1 MANYTKVLTVGL
13 TERLQQHMT
22 DIRALHGRE
31 RLKKGA
37 ELLAQMLEVSEI
49 FSVYY
54 LEVRGLL
61 SLNVKL
67 ELPAKEKEKERK
79 IDKCA

>member
-1 MANYTKVLTVGL
+1 MARQAKILTVGL

-37 ELLAQMLEVSEI
+37 ELLAEMLEVSET
-49 FSVYY
+49 FNTYY
-54 LEVRGLL
+54 WEVRGLL
-61 SLNVKL
+61 SLNTKV
-67 ELPAKEKEKERK
+67 ELPEKRK
-79 IDKCA
+79 RKSKKNK